1 MLDHS
6 EIRKIFSGHSSKAR
20 ADGPTHLLNPF
31 SGPRS
36 IIVMTYVNDAIYETG
51 LSKLCVTPLTEG
63 LTIKNILAVLHKI
76 PASEQTLWRN
86 GEEIEDD
93 FPLWRCGIENNDVIR
108 MHYVEWSI
116 HITGL
121 DNKDHEV
128 VVLRTTTIGEVKAIA
143 MKYHDYNDV
152 FQSHELCLMHNKQ
165 KLDVNMSI
173 LDYNIVDGDQMYV
186 WPAHGLRD
194 SKLVND

>member
-1 MLDHS
+1 MPDHS
-6 EIRKIFSGHSSKAR
+6 EISKIFSSHSSKAR

-51 LSKLCVTPLTEG
+51 LAKLCVTPDTRILE
-63 LTIKNILAVLHKI
+63 IKNILADLDKI

-86 GEEIEDD
+86 GEELEDD
-93 FPLWRCGIENNDVIR
+93 FPLWRCRIENNDVIR

-128 VVLRTTTIGEVKAIA
+128 VVLRTTTIGEVKAMV
-143 MKYHDYNDV
+143 MKYHEN
-152 FQSHELCLMHNKQ
+152 FQRHELCLMHNKQ
-165 KLDVNMSI
+165 RLDVSMSI
-173 LDYNIVDGDQMYV
+173 LDYNIVDGDRMYV
-186 WPAHGLRD
+186 WPAHELRD
-194 SKLVND
+194 YKQVSD